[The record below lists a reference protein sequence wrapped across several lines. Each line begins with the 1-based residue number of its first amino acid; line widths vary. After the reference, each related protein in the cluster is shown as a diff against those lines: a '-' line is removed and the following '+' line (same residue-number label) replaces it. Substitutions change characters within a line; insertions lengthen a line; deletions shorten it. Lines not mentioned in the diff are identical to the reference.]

1 MCTSAVTNTVIP
13 VEINNFFESIYG
25 CNPLVTQDKR
35 STVYSVPEKGISII
49 TDTYG
54 GCHINVKDI
63 STDSIPSARE
73 AIEQLSETYRTSK
86 AFDSIWLDVALPAG
100 ALIIGSIAPP
110 SFEIGQPGK
119 GDLIYDY
126 QKKQIKIW
134 QWLNSNKE
142 CAIPPGATHNIGA
155 TALILDMAAKK
166 VLLVVNTRRSD
177 SWNLPGGSF
186 DPSKDKTPC
195 DTALREAQE
204 EGGFE
209 VENNADHNP
218 KLMGQMQFPYNQFAP
233 AINQIWAFFID
244 GISQKTLEPPVDEI
258 KVAEWIDFAE
268 IQNSSGTLKGL
279 TLSEEIK
286 SPLVAAING
295 LGFQEI
301 VNKGWMIVHAPK
313 HVDESPNS

>member
-1 MCTSAVTNTVIP
+1 MSATAVTNTVAPI
-13 VEINNFFESIYG
+13 EINNFFETVYG
-25 CNPLVTQDKR
+25 CNPQVTQDRR
-35 STVYSVPEKGISII
+35 STIYSVPEKGVSII

-54 GCHINVKDI
+54 GCHIDVKEI
-63 STDSIPSARE
+63 PTDRIPFARQ
-73 AIEQLSETYRTSK
+73 AIEQLSETYRASK
-86 AFDSIWLDVALPAG
+86 AFDSIWIDVALPTG
-100 ALIIGSIAPP
+100 ALNLFSITPS
-110 SFEIGQPGK
+110 SFEIGQPGR

-126 QKKQIKIW
+126 QKNKIKIW

-166 VLLVVNTRRSD
+166 VLLVVNARRSD

-186 DPSKDKTPC
+186 DPSKDSAPC

-209 VENNADHNP
+209 VDNSTALNP
-218 KLMGQMQFPYNQFAP
+218 RLMGQMQFPDNQFAP
-233 AINQIWAFFID
+233 AINQIWAYFID
-244 GISQKTLEPPVDEI
+244 GISKKALNPPADEI
-258 KVAEWIDFAE
+258 IKAEWIDFAE
-268 IQNSSGTLKGL
+268 IQSSSGILKDL
-279 TLSEEIK
+279 KMSEEIK

-301 VNKGWMIVHAPK
+301 VNKKWMIVHAPQ
-313 HVDESPNS
+313 